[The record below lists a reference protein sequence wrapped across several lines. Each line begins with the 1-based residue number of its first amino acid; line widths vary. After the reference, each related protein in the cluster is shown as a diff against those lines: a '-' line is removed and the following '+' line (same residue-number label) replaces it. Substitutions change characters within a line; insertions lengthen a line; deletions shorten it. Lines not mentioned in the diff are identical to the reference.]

1 MSDAAT
7 RTTAPSSLPA
17 IRVRGLSKAFRGHL
31 GIGRF
36 PAVRGLDL
44 EVPRGE
50 SFGLLGPNGAGK
62 TTTLKMLLGLLRPDQ
77 GEIELL
83 GGPPSDPAARA
94 RVGYLPEHPYF
105 YDYLT
110 AEEFLD
116 FYGRLQ
122 GIPGYERGKRVR
134 ETLMRVGLAGRERTA
149 LRKFSKG
156 MIQRLGLA
164 QAIQHDPD
172 LVILDEPMSGL
183 DPVGRREVRDLI
195 LSLRERGKTVFF
207 SSHILQDAEMV
218 CDRVAILKQGRL
230 RSVGRLDDLV
240 KNRVRW
246 FEVEIR
252 GEVPALAG
260 VEALSHDGGVRLV
273 RVPDVEGLGRL
284 LAATGQAGGQVLSVW
299 PRRETLEDLFLREVG
314 AAGADQGS
322 AP

>member
-1 MSDAAT
+1 MKDARA
-7 RTTAPSSLPA
+7 REPDPAASPA
-17 IRVRGLSKAFRGHL
+17 ILIRGLTKVFRGHL

-36 PAVRGLDL
+36 PAVTGLDL
-44 EVPRGE
+44 EVPQGQ

-62 TTTLKMLLGLLRPDQ
+62 TTTLKMLLALLRPDA
-77 GEIELL
+77 GEIRLL
-83 GGPPSDPAARA
+83 GRPPSDPAARA

-105 YDYLT
+105 YDYLS

-122 GIPGYERGKRVR
+122 GIPGYERKKRVR
-134 ETLMRVGLAGRERTA
+134 ETLGRVGLAGRERTA

-164 QAIQHDPD
+164 QAIQHDPE

-195 LSLRERGKTVFF
+195 LSLREAGKTVFF

-230 RSVGRLDDLV
+230 RSVGHLDDLV
-240 KNRVRW
+240 KSRVRW

-252 GEVPALAG
+252 GAVPELAG
-260 VEALSHDGGVRLV
+260 VETLSRDGDMHLV

-284 LAATGQAGGQVLSVW
+284 MAGVTASGGQVASVW
-299 PRRETLEDLFLREVG
+299 PRRDTLEDLFMREI
-314 AAGADQGS
+314 GS
-322 AP
+322 DGKGTGS